1 MVLKVS
7 GRTRI
12 RRQLKNRFRETFK
25 SDSSYRALFASI
37 VTFALSFGLYK
48 GIIDNYLAEVA
59 GMSEFD
65 KGVSEFFRELPGL
78 GIILVLAVF
87 YTASAAKLY
96 QIGAV
101 IMLAGMAMQ
110 AMIPSTK
117 VLVIMAIFIY
127 SLGEHMQLGMRNTLT
142 LEYAKEGKSGAA
154 LGRQNAVYQIGTLA
168 GYLVVIGI
176 FFVLGNKTSLFKPIF
191 WMSAAIILI
200 GMLIAFRIK
209 GESLPDKSKT
219 RFYFHKK
226 YTKYYMLELFYG
238 ARKQVFFT
246 FGPYTLVLF
255 YGASARA
262 ISILFAITSVCSY
275 LASPIVG
282 RIIDR
287 IGYKVVMISDTLIL
301 VIVCFFYGFAHH
313 IFSMHIAFII
323 CCANYVLDAVISLAS
338 MAANVY
344 VQDLADNGEEVKA
357 TISTGLSVNHLVT
370 ILVALFGG
378 WIWKTL
384 GIETLFILSAVLG
397 LCNSA
402 YAATIKTRKA
412 GEAL

>member
-1 MVLKVS
+1 M
-7 GRTRI
+7 
-12 RRQLKNRFRETFK
+12 
-25 SDSSYRALFASI
+25 
-37 VTFALSFGLYK
+37 TFALSFGLYK

-110 AMIPSTK
+110 AVIPSTK

-209 GESLPDKSKT
+209 GESLPDKSKS

-313 IFSMHIAFII
+313 IFPMHIAFII

-412 GEAL
+412 GGVA

>member
-1 MVLKVS
+1 MGKL
-7 GRTRI
+7 
-12 RRQLKNRFRETFK
+12 RETFRA
-25 SDSSYRALFASI
+25 DSSYKPLFASLA
-37 VTFALSFGLYK
+37 TFALAFGLYK

-78 GIILVLAVF
+78 LIILILAAF
-87 YTASAAKLY
+87 YMCSAARLY

-110 AMIPSTK
+110 AVIPSTK
-117 VLVIMAIFIY
+117 VLVITAIFVY
-127 SLGEHMQLGMRNTLT
+127 SLGEHIQLGMRNTLT
-142 LEYAKEGKSGAA
+142 LEYAKEGKSGVA

-168 GYLVVIGI
+168 GYLAVIAI
-176 FFVLGNKTSLFKPIF
+176 FMILGSRTSLFKPIF
-191 WMSAAIILI
+191 MASAAIIFI
-200 GMLIAFRIK
+200 GMLFAMRMK
-209 GESLPDKSKT
+209 GDSMPDPSKR

-226 YTKYYMLELFYG
+226 YNKYYMLELFYG
-238 ARKQVFFT
+238 ARKQIFFT

-255 YGASARA
+255 YGASARS
-262 ISILFAITSVCSY
+262 ISILFAVASVCSY
-275 LASPIVG
+275 FASPLVG

-287 IGYKVVMISDTLIL
+287 LGYKIVMISDTLIL

-313 IFSMHIAFII
+313 FFPMHIAFLV

-338 MAANVY
+338 MASNVY
-344 VQDLADNGEEVKA
+344 VQDLADNTEEVKA
-357 TISTGLSVNHLVT
+357 TISTGLSINHLVT
-370 ILVALFGG
+370 IFVALFGG

-402 YAATIKTRKA
+402 YAASIKTKGGNA
-412 GEAL
+412 